1 MKMKTRAAMAA
12 AAMACALGGWSAGAQ
27 AEVREVTPSATATV
41 TDDGDGTFTY
51 GVVVTGNGGEIG
63 DTQFLLDFYLPW
75 FPDMG
80 IANVATSPEWTYSVD
95 PSDNMFGIGG
105 GVMRFQ
111 FYDADYGYVQANLS
125 FQADYVGVEGPYHS
139 VLADTVTGGT
149 VQIWGD
155 PLIPA
160 SPETLQALSA
170 VPEPAE
176 AASMLAGLGL
186 LGVVAR
192 RRARAGRGAAKL
204 A

>member
-1 MKMKTRAAMAA
+1 
-12 AAMACALGGWSAGAQ
+12 
-27 AEVREVTPSATATV
+27 VVTPSATATV

-51 GVVVTGNGGEIG
+51 DVVVTGNGGEIG
-63 DTQFLLDFYLPW
+63 DTELLLDFYLPW

-80 IANVATSPEWTYSVD
+80 IANVAASPAWTYSVD
-95 PSDNMFGIGG
+95 PTDNMFGIGG

-139 VLADTVTGGT
+139 VLTDTVTGQP

-170 VPEPAE
+170 VPEPA
-176 AASMLAGLGL
+176 APASMLAALGL
-186 LGVVAR
+186 FT
-192 RRARAGRGAAKL
+192 AAAALRKKTR
-204 A
+204 

>member
-1 MKMKTRAAMAA
+1 MKLDMRAAGAA
-12 AAMACALGGWSAGAQ
+12 LACALGAWSAGAQ
-27 AEVREVTPSATATV
+27 AAVKVVTPSATATV

-51 GVVVTGNGGEIG
+51 DVVVTGNGGEIG
-63 DTQFLLDFYLPW
+63 DTELLHDFYLPW

-95 PSDNMFGIGG
+95 PTDNMFGIGG
-105 GVMRFQ
+105 GVMRFH

-139 VLADTVTGGT
+139 VLTDTVTGQP

-160 SPETLQALSA
+160 SPDTLQALSA
-170 VPEPAE
+170 VPEPA
-176 AASMLAGLGL
+176 AAAAMLAGLAL
-186 LGVVAR
+186 LA
-192 RRARAGRGAAKL
+192 AAGRRKKAS
-204 A
+204 